1 MCVFLC
7 FFVVVFIIYLLPPP
21 VATRSC
27 NYTSG
32 GRSRVWFL
40 SNFIKMVKNRSFLEK
55 IWLPLSKNGLY
66 SVFSHVFSPFDFV
79 FQVCAPR
86 RDQLSTLPRARA
98 HANRSRHART
108 STWQEFDVSSP
119 VFCVLVVGAR
129 LELCFFFV
137 CLFATPAACRSLTFA
152 LRSEE
157 KFWNKTPFVNHSLLN
172 VEFLIIFPIFLLFD
186 LFSLLFLVSF
196 GIFVSFF
203 VFSVLF
209 VKFTYASCGL
219 LRVSVFFL
227 SVLHDAAMIVSHY
240 AQFSTFSF
248 PPLVCVFSFYNNF
261 YV

>member
-1 MCVFLC
+1 MCSLLLILC
-7 FFVVVFIIYLLPPP
+7 FKFAHRG
-21 VATRSC
+21 ATNCQR
-27 NYTSG
+27 YHVRAHTRIEAG
-32 GRSRVWFL
+32 TRAHPRGRSLTFRRPFFACWLWVRDL
-40 SNFIKMVKNRSFLEK
+40 SYV
-55 IWLPLSKNGLY
+55 
-66 SVFSHVFSPFDFV
+66 
-79 FQVCAPR
+79 
-86 RDQLSTLPRARA
+86 
-98 HANRSRHART
+98 
-108 STWQEFDVSSP
+108 
-119 VFCVLVVGAR
+119 
-129 LELCFFFV
+129 FFFV

-248 PPLVCVFSFYNNF
+248 LPLVCVFSFYNNF